1 MDDRTPVRPLTSDER
16 LALIDAELVNIRGA
30 IEDNRKRNQTVQRFG
45 LATLAAIFVV
55 TVAALGITILLAA
68 NAAEQSRQNRGVI
81 RAAAEAAQRNAS
93 LEAEDRQAVE
103 DFIAREDLNRETLN
117 DLARRL
123 GLPTCTAPPR
133 QTPRPNVSSSARPS
147 GGTPRVT
154 PRPTAPATPQPTAPP
169 STPRPSPTPTPCPL
183 PICLP

>member
-1 MDDRTPVRPLTSDER
+1 MDDRTPARPLTSDER
-16 LALIDAELVNIRGA
+16 LALIDAELANIREA

-81 RAAAEAAQRNAS
+81 RAAAEAAQRNAR
-93 LEAEDRQAVE
+93 LDAQDRQAVE

-123 GLPTCTAPPR
+123 GLPTRTSPPR
-133 QTPRPNVSSSARPS
+133 QTSAPNVTR
-147 GGTPRVT
+147 
-154 PRPTAPATPQPTAPP
+154 
-169 STPRPSPTPTPCPL
+169 STPRPSTRTSSATPRPTQPPVPATPAPTQRPATPTPCPL